1 MDLLNLLTS
10 GSYIHKSFLVKGT
23 TSCEDCTDMR
33 LMKRRGVI
41 TVSQEEGRDGGG
53 MDFRRW

>member
-1 MDLLNLLTS
+1 
-10 GSYIHKSFLVKGT
+10 
-23 TSCEDCTDMR
+23 
-33 LMKRRGVI
+33 MKRRGVI